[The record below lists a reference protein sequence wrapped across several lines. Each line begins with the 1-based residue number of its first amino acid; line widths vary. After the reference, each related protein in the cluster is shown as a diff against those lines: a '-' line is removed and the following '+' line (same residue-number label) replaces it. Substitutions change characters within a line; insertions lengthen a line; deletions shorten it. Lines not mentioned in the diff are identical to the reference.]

1 MMSSLA
7 STSKSL
13 FALDSKSEASSI
25 EERSRATAVALNAE
39 IRPAKDHMMNEVPML
54 HKLAL
59 NKVKGLSREELASC
73 NDLVLALPERI
84 KSIPDGTT
92 SIVKQLEAGQLQH
105 LELDRQVP
113 LIDEMDTQVGNLTS
127 NCLPI
132 RSEHQTM
139 LVEVS

>member
-1 MMSSLA
+1 M
-7 STSKSL
+7 
-13 FALDSKSEASSI
+13 

-39 IRPAKDHMMNEVPML
+39 IRLAKDHMMNEVPML

-105 LELDRQVP
+105 LVKISNLTRELDRQVP
-113 LIDEMDTQVGNLTS
+113 LIDEMDTQVDRAPAL
-127 NCLPI
+127 
-132 RSEHQTM
+132 E
-139 LVEVS
+139 